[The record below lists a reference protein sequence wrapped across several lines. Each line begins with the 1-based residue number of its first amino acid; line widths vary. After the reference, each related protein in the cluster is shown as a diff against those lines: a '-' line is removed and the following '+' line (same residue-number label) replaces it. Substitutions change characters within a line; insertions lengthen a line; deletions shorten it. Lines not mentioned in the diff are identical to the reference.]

1 MGAGGVTRRRLLEL
15 AAAGVPVV
23 AGLGRHPAAGWA
35 QSASPIVKPL
45 PPEWFVPFG
54 TNAEMRWDS
63 VAGLPYTTPN
73 ERFFVRNHTATPII
87 DPLSLRLDVFGTGLR
102 RPRGSASPCATSAG
116 CPHAASPPFIEC
128 AGNGRSFFASQQ
140 GTPASGTQWKLGA
153 IGVARWRGVP
163 LGDVLERAGVTRR
176 AVDVMPDGLDA
187 PVGEQGHVR
196 RPLPIA
202 KAFDDVLLA
211 YEMNGEPL
219 PPDHGAPLRVV
230 VPGWIGIA
238 SIKWVGRI
246 EVADHAAVLALE
258 HHPVPADRPDLPR
271 RPAAAHP
278 PGGQERLRTAA
289 RRELRAGRHHLLT
302 GRSWSG
308 SGADPARRDQ
318 HRRRPPLAAR
328 RPPRPEPA
336 QRLGALALP
345 VQTPRD
351 RHHRT
356 AGARD
361 RPAPPDTAHNRAIQR
376 RRLPLLGRR
385 EASSPHSRLSPTR
398 VSAGL
403 TTQGGRRQ
411 PSPATSTRLRGVPLA
426 TRKVCQTCP
435 TAPPSSLEPAAASG
449 WHSPNCSPTK
459 AMA

>member
-35 QSASPIVKPL
+35 QSASPIIKPL
-45 PPEWFVPFG
+45 PPEWFVPFN

-87 DPLSLRLDVFGTGLR
+87 DPLSFRLDVFGSGLR
-102 RPRGSASPCATSAG
+102 RPEGVSFSLRDLRRLPSRSVTA
-116 CPHAASPPFIEC
+116 FIEC

-153 IGVARWRGVP
+153 IGVARWRGVS

-176 AVDVMPDGLDA
+176 AVDVMPEGLDA
-187 PVGEQGHVR
+187 PVGERGHVR

-246 EVADHAAVLALE
+246 EVADHALFSAWNTTQYRLTG
-258 HHPVPADRPDLPR
+258 PTYPADQPPLTRQAVKSAFELPLG
-271 RPAAAHP
+271 A
-278 PGGQERLRTAA
+278 
-289 RRELRAGRHHLLT
+289 ELRAGRHHLLT

-308 SGADPARRDQ
+308 S
-318 HRRRPPLAAR
+318 
-328 RPPRPEPA
+328 
-336 QRLGALALP
+336 
-345 VQTPRD
+345 
-351 RHHRT
+351 
-356 AGARD
+356 
-361 RPAPPDTAHNRAIQR
+361 APIK
-376 RRLPLLGRR
+376 
-385 EASSPHSRLSPTR
+385 R
-398 VSAGL
+398 VEIS
-403 TTQGGRRQ
+403 TDGGRRWERADLHGPNLPNAWVRWRFPFKPRATGTVELQARATDERHQTQ
-411 PSPATSTRLRGVPLA
+411 PTTVPFNDAGYLFWA
-426 TRKVCQTCP
+426 VVKHPVQVR
-435 TAPPSSLEPAAASG
+435 A
-449 WHSPNCSPTK
+449 
-459 AMA
+459 